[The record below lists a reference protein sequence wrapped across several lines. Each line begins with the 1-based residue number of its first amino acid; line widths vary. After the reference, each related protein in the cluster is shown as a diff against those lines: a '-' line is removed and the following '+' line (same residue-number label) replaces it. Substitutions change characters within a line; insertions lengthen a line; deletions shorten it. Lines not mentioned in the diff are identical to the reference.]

1 MTQNQDKIDRL
12 IRYKDEME
20 RDVAFK
26 GQLLIQKETELQVC
40 QG

>member
-1 MTQNQDKIDRL
+1 MTQNQEKIDRL
-12 IRYKDEME
+12 MRYKDDME

-26 GQLLIQKETELQVC
+26 GQLLIQKETELQIC